1 MTNSLERREKMTLD
15 IRTESERADGD
26 HGGQDEDDERRPPQ
40 PRDQLPHAVL
50 PHDGRDER
58 HRGEVG
64 S

>member
-1 MTNSLERREKMTLD
+1 MALD

-50 PHDGRDER
+50 PDDGRDER